1 VAGGGPAAGRTRFAG
16 PEVEPAGTGIR
27 ARRRRAAH
35 PAHERVMRVGEAHA
49 PPSTLSGRCGCQSR
63 TRWGGG
69 APGRQ
74 AHDAGVPD
82 EGPGMTR
89 AHWENATRGDPSVL
103 RWPYAMSI
111 ERPCMWDVMLVAS
124 VWSQAGEEHA
134 TQRGGGNAMQ
144 HDTGGGC
151 HASSAPSTL
160 WRAPQSVYDEAT
172 SSPLMS
178 ERRRKRV
185 RK

>member
-1 VAGGGPAAGRTRFAG
+1 VSEKPTRH
-16 PEVEPAGTGIR
+16 
-27 ARRRRAAH
+27 RRRFLGATAASH
-35 PAHERVMRVGEAHA
+35 GH
-49 PPSTLSGRCGCQSR
+49 
-63 TRWGGG
+63 GG
-69 APGRQ
+69 A
-74 AHDAGVPD
+74 AALLGVKPTTLASRMKVL
-82 EGPGMTR
+82 GITR

-124 VWSQAGEEHA
+124 VWSQAGEEYA